1 MELLHWIFSS
11 VPHEF
16 SDGGCSDALQ
26 LAARPGQRLNAAR
39 DEQPPELKGQLL
51 WTIRGPD
58 DRVTFP
64 AI

>member
-1 MELLHWIFSS
+1 M
-11 VPHEF
+11 PHEF

-26 LAARPGQRLNAAR
+26 LVERPEQQLNAAR

>member
-1 MELLHWIFSS
+1 ML
-11 VPHEF
+11 HEF

-26 LAARPGQRLNAAR
+26 QAERLEQQLNVAR

>member
-1 MELLHWIFSS
+1 MLNWIFSF

-26 LAARPGQRLNAAR
+26 LVERPEQQLNAAR
-39 DEQPPELKGQLL
+39 EEQPPELKGQLL

>member
-1 MELLHWIFSS
+1 MVLVSLLT
-11 VPHEF
+11 EQNA
-16 SDGGCSDALQ
+16 GCLTSF
-26 LAARPGQRLNAAR
+26 RPEERPEQRLNSAQ